1 MKTMMTCAALAAIS
15 GDATAAAIVEDR
27 VWSED
32 YTVTTATPRLAI
44 SNIWGNVRVRPGA
57 TGRISV
63 TVDERRSAP
72 NRELFERSLEAFRL
86 DVSADLNGVSMIVG
100 GEARNWR
107 MLDPCP
113 GCRVDYQFEVLVP
126 PGAEINV
133 ETVTDGRIDVA
144 GIDGRVS
151 ASNVNGPISV
161 SGLRDCESMDSVNG
175 DVELE
180 FPLTPGNDC
189 RIKTVNGDITLAMP
203 DGAGLDMALN
213 LFNGRVVSQMQV
225 DALALPARVERT
237 QLDGHNRY
245 RIQQPAGLRV
255 GAGGPTFSISS
266 LNGELRILRNQ

>member
-1 MKTMMTCAALAAIS
+1 MKTIMTCAALAAIA
-15 GDATAAAIVEDR
+15 GDATAATIVEDR

-32 YTVTTATPRLAI
+32 YTVATATPRLAI

-86 DVSADLNGVSMIVG
+86 DVSADVNGVSMIVG

-107 MLDPCP
+107 LLDPCP
-113 GCRVDYQFEVLVP
+113 GCRVDYQFEVQVP
-126 PGAEINV
+126 PGAEISV

-144 GIDGRVS
+144 GINGRVS

-180 FPLTPGNDC
+180 FQLMPGNDC

-225 DALALPARVERT
+225 DALALPASVERT
-237 QLDGHNRY
+237 QLDGQNRY
-245 RIQQPAGLRV
+245 RIRQPAGLRV